1 MKDPAA
7 RHLQFGRGGEML
19 FGMDDRMAR
28 RAWPALLLGL
38 LQTATAV
45 PAAEPELA
53 ALLARN
59 TYAIR
64 IEGREISGPGL
75 AWIESQAAEAHFF
88 LLGEQH
94 ATADIAHLSDGL
106 FERLNALGYSVAAV
120 EVGPWSASLM
130 EAMLR
135 RDGGEPFEHY
145 LRDPSHRLVFPF
157 FSFSEEADFARTV
170 VRLASAG
177 GPALWGLDQEF
188 LGAGPLLL
196 DELERAA
203 TTDGQRTAVLAARQ
217 SVVRDPMALG
227 TGADDPWLGLESAFR
242 GFGEAG
248 ALADAILVSRRIYA
262 PFTGRGGHVY
272 QANNERERY
281 MKRNLTR
288 HLAADPG
295 RDWPKVFM
303 KFGANHLAYGHSP
316 TGVLSLGTF
325 VHEIATMRDKSTFS
339 LHVDCRGGEAMDV
352 VTGHSG
358 PCQSG
363 MLESDSDL
371 MRFVQASTPTLI
383 DLRSLRPYRRLW
395 RNWDEKSRTLIAAY
409 DAYLVLPN
417 VRPATLIVASSA
429 SASGQG
435 LISGGSSVRGT
446 Q

>member
-1 MKDPAA
+1 
-7 RHLQFGRGGEML
+7 ML

-157 FSFSEEADFARTV
+157 FSFSEPGTRHTRYTPRAPGSVQPACSMALNMASY
-170 VRLASAG
+170 LAS
-177 GPALWGLDQEF
+177 F
-188 LGAGPLLL
+188 S
-196 DELERAA
+196 R
-203 TTDGQRTAVLAARQ
+203 
-217 SVVRDPMALG
+217 
-227 TGADDPWLGLESAFR
+227 ESN
-242 GFGEAG
+242 G
-248 ALADAILVSRRIYA
+248 SR
-262 PFTGRGGHVY
+262 
-272 QANNERERY
+272 
-281 MKRNLTR
+281 
-288 HLAADPG
+288 
-295 RDWPKVFM
+295 
-303 KFGANHLAYGHSP
+303 
-316 TGVLSLGTF
+316 
-325 VHEIATMRDKSTFS
+325 
-339 LHVDCRGGEAMDV
+339 
-352 VTGHSG
+352 
-358 PCQSG
+358 
-363 MLESDSDL
+363 
-371 MRFVQASTPTLI
+371 
-383 DLRSLRPYRRLW
+383 
-395 RNWDEKSRTLIAAY
+395 
-409 DAYLVLPN
+409 
-417 VRPATLIVASSA
+417 
-429 SASGQG
+429 
-435 LISGGSSVRGT
+435 
-446 Q
+446 

>member
-1 MKDPAA
+1 
-7 RHLQFGRGGEML
+7 ML
-19 FGMDDRMAR
+19 SDLNGWTAR
-28 RAWPALLLGL
+28 RAWPALLLSL
-38 LQTATAV
+38 LHTATAA
-45 PAAEPELA
+45 PAADQDLA
-53 ALLARN
+53 ALLARH
-59 TYAIR
+59 TYAISVD
-64 IEGREISGPGL
+64 GREISGPGL

-94 ATADIAHLSDGL
+94 ATADIARLSDGL
-106 FERLNALGYSVAAV
+106 FERLNTVGYSVAAV

-135 RDGGEPFEHY
+135 QDGGEPFEHY

-157 FSFSEEADFARTV
+157 FSFREEADFARTV
-170 VRLASAG
+170 VRLAPAG

-203 TTDGQRTAVLAARQ
+203 TTDGQRTAMRVARQ
-217 SVVRDPMALG
+217 SVALDPMALG
-227 TGADDPWLGLESAFR
+227 TGADDPWLGLESEFR

-248 ALADAILVSRRIYA
+248 ALADAILATRRIYA
-262 PFTGRGGHVY
+262 PFTGRGGQVY

-281 MKRNLTR
+281 MKRNLVR
-288 HLAADPG
+288 HLCADPG
-295 RDWPKVFM
+295 CDWPRVFM

-325 VHEIATMRDKSTFS
+325 VHEIATTRGKSTFS

-352 VTGHSG
+352 VTGHSV
-358 PCQSG
+358 PCQGG
-363 MLESDSDL
+363 MLEADSDL
-371 MRFVQASTPTLI
+371 MRFVQASAPTLI
-383 DLRSLRPYRRLW
+383 DLRSLRPHRRLW
-395 RNWDEKSRTLIAAY
+395 RDWDEKSRALIAAY

-417 VRPATLIVASSA
+417 VRPATLSVASTA
-429 SASGQG
+429 STSDQG
-435 LISGGSSVRGT
+435 VTSGGRSVRGR